1 MLGRKLHLIGCSLHF
16 NELPLRNL
24 VEHIDGGTTSG
35 TQWSG
40 SIGSL
45 LGKNLCDKDVIK
57 FTPITTDMDDIT
69 KEVAADLSTDQ
80 NLFLAFFK
88 AVSSGVLTNDIARR
102 QMGRLCQARW
112 LTCAIRILSLYC
124 RTQDQSVEL
133 KILVTFIQLVYGKYW
148 FLYKKQSNFT
158 PGPQILFDYI
168 QDFKKVESMFPGHGI
183 WDQNMKVIQR
193 NAFCLYGENFLAS
206 LLYSENPE
214 HRDKAVDLILAIR
227 KKGNAFIVP
236 VYVPDINFNA
246 QSWDQ
251 LVDADSFITNSHSSP
266 CLKNVS
272 NDELETIRIFP
283 GVPPNYPI
291 HSQSVERAVKMT
303 TAAVQKAYSWDQN
316 NKIFSICFI
325 GDP

>member
-88 AVSSGVLTNDIARR
+88 AVSSGVFFNDIAHR
-102 QMGRLCQARW
+102 QIGQLCQARW

-133 KILVTFIQLVYGKYW
+133 KILVTH
-148 FLYKKQSNFT
+148 S
-158 PGPQILFDYI
+158 
-168 QDFKKVESMFPGHGI
+168 
-183 WDQNMKVIQR
+183 
-193 NAFCLYGENFLAS
+193 
-206 LLYSENPE
+206 YS
-214 HRDKAVDLILAIR
+214 
-227 KKGNAFIVP
+227 
-236 VYVPDINFNA
+236 
-246 QSWDQ
+246 
-251 LVDADSFITNSHSSP
+251 
-266 CLKNVS
+266 
-272 NDELETIRIFP
+272 
-283 GVPPNYPI
+283 
-291 HSQSVERAVKMT
+291 
-303 TAAVQKAYSWDQN
+303 
-316 NKIFSICFI
+316 
-325 GDP
+325 